1 MTAIRFHKRL
11 FEASLGFLY
20 PDNCQVC
27 KLASA
32 TVAEGFVCHDCW
44 QKVRFIKPPFCKRCG
59 LPYEGDITTEFEC
72 SNCHGVDLHFASA
85 RSAVLAREPVL
96 DIIHRYKYQRAL
108 WFEPF
113 LADLLVRAAVP
124 ELAKEHWDF
133 IVPVPL
139 HPAKQREREFNQAER
154 LGILLS
160 RATRIPL
167 NTSLLRRVQPTQTQT
182 RLSREQ
188 RAANV
193 SRAFAPRTQQRLDG
207 LRIVVLD
214 DVFTT
219 GATTGSCAKVLMSA
233 GAESVCV
240 WTVARGL

>member
-1 MTAIRFHKRL
+1 MTAREPFKRL
-11 FEASLGFLY
+11 LEASLGFLY
-20 PDNCQVC
+20 PENCQVC
-27 KLASA
+27 KLTSA
-32 TVAEGFVCHDCW
+32 TSQEGFVCHDCW
-44 QKVRFIKPPFCKRCG
+44 QKVRFIKPPFCQRCG
-59 LPYEGDITTEFEC
+59 LPYAGDITTEFEC
-72 SNCHGVDLHFASA
+72 SNCHGIELHFTSA

-113 LADLLVRAAVP
+113 LADLLIRAAVP
-124 ELAKEHWDF
+124 ELAKERWDF

-154 LGILLS
+154 LGARLS

-167 NTSLLRRVQPTQTQT
+167 NTKLLQRVEATQTQT
-182 RLSREQ
+182 LLSREQ

-193 SRAFAPRTQQRLDG
+193 RKAFKMRSEQRLDG
-207 LRIVVLD
+207 LRLVLLD

-219 GATTGSCAKVLMSA
+219 GATTSSCARVLLSA